1 MVRIISIDRDW
12 GVQLW
17 HTFITN
23 DMLDF
28 AAKHKTPIP
37 VVSLIQSYTAK
48 YICPR
53 FKFTVFRYDRA
64 VNKLGFQ
71 DWLFCNKL
79 GIRMLGVILKFSIK

>member
-1 MVRIISIDRDW
+1 MVRIISSTEI
-12 GVQLW
+12 GASALAYL
-17 HTFITN
+17 HMN

-28 AAKHKTPIP
+28 ATKHKTPVP
-37 VVSLIQSYTAK
+37 VVPLIQSYPSK
-48 YICPR
+48 NICPR

-79 GIRMLGVILKFSIK
+79 CIRMLA